1 VTETTGLGAGYL
13 AGVGAGLW
21 KSRELAS
28 RWKLERKFIP
38 TMSDRAREA
47 AYGGWR
53 RAVER
58 SRGWIEPE
66 RRSS

>member
-1 VTETTGLGAGYL
+1 
-13 AGVGAGLW
+13 VGIGLW
-21 KSRELAS
+21 KSSELAS
-28 RWKLERKFIP
+28 RWKLERKFTP
-38 TMSDRAREA
+38 TMPDGAREA

-66 RRSS
+66 RRNA

>member
-1 VTETTGLGAGYL
+1 MSG
-13 AGVGAGLW
+13 
-21 KSRELAS
+21 ELS
-28 RWKLERKFIP
+28 TRWKLERKFTP
-38 TMSDRAREA
+38 AMADGAREA

-66 RRSS
+66 RRNA

>member
-1 VTETTGLGAGYL
+1 MADG
-13 AGVGAGLW
+13 
-21 KSRELAS
+21 
-28 RWKLERKFIP
+28 
-38 TMSDRAREA
+38 AREA

-66 RRSS
+66 RRNA